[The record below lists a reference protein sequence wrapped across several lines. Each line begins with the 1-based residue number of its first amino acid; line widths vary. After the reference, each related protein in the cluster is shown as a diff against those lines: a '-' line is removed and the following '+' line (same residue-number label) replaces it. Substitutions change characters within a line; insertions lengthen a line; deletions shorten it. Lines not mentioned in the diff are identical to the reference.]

1 METSVLTDEQKHQW
15 KKDGYFVLEGVLSS
29 EEIKDLTTTIDQM
42 YAEHLQQ
49 SDVKPD
55 AGLNQLNIIEED
67 DIFVELIDHPVAFP
81 VILELMGPY
90 IQLSMSQG
98 MIRPPNPEAKGL
110 SHALHADGGQAM
122 RQMRVSES
130 SLPLQIKIQYFLT
143 DLSTLDHGNFTVVPG
158 SHNIPFPEEQL
169 SVSESPHNSDAVQL
183 CVKAGDAAVFTHALW
198 HGAAANRF
206 DRSRKTLIYCYNHHC
221 FRAYDYEKASPELLA
236 RCTPRQR
243 RLLGDIEEW
252 YPGSYFYSPPDQV
265 QVITG
270 LDKENRKN

>member
-15 KKDGYFVLEGVLSS
+15 QKDGYFVLEGVLSS

-42 YAEHLQQ
+42 YTEHLQQ
-49 SDVKPD
+49 PDVKPD
-55 AGLNQLNIIEED
+55 AGLNQLNIVEED
-67 DIFVELIDHPVAFP
+67 DIFVELIDHPVALP

-98 MIRPPNPEAKGL
+98 MIRPSNPETKGL

-122 RQMRVSES
+122 RQIRVSES
-130 SLPLQIKIQYFLT
+130 SLPLQIKLQYFLT
-143 DLSTLDHGNFTVVPG
+143 DLPAPDYGNFTVVPG

-169 SVSESPHNSDAVQL
+169 GISESHHNSEAVQL

-206 DRSRKTLIYCYNHHC
+206 NRSRKTLIYCYNHHC
-221 FRAYDYEKASPELLA
+221 LRAYDYDKASPELLA
-236 RCTPRQR
+236 RCTPRQQ
-243 RLLGDIEEW
+243 RLLGDIGEW
-252 YPGSYFYSPPDQV
+252 HPGSYFYSPSDQV
-265 QVITG
+265 EVITG
-270 LDKENRKN
+270 GEEKT